1 MKVLLLGI
9 AAQYLYITIWRE
21 LQNQGIMKT
30 DGTVLFYSIG
40 LSRMELIIRFKE
52 QVCYY
57 VKLDLNNVVIEP
69 KDNFSD
75 HFLSTYDFDNAF
87 KNRLTHVE
95 KNSIQQSYTQA
106 PMYIIDLINKRRSL

>member
-57 VKLDLNNVVIEP
+57 VKLDL
-69 KDNFSD
+69 
-75 HFLSTYDFDNAF
+75 
-87 KNRLTHVE
+87 KNKYLEDGFNIWKKRINITVE
-95 KNSIQQSYTQA
+95 NMSI
-106 PMYIIDLINKRRSL
+106 MIDL

>member
-40 LSRMELIIRFKE
+40 LSRMELIIRIKE
-52 QVCYY
+52 KVSYY
-57 VKLDLNNVVIEP
+57 VKLDLNSVVIEP
-69 KDNFSD
+69 KDTYSD